1 MTIAHIYKYELSKN
15 FDGHS
20 LKRTSLTDPKSFFF
34 SIFQQRCWGG
44 KVDVQVVLKQSG
56 EKQIIEHLEILLH
69 LDEFNA
75 IFSSSFRLENE

>member
-1 MTIAHIYKYELSKN
+1 M
-15 FDGHS
+15 
-20 LKRTSLTDPKSFFF
+20 
-34 SIFQQRCWGG
+34 
-44 KVDVQVVLKQSG
+44 QVVLKQSG